1 MFKFNGFRRTAAAA
15 AVLALGAGGAAWAA
29 ASASASAAPAAI
41 GRCTSGNLAI
51 WVYADGSD
59 TVGNTTFYNL
69 EFSNLGRSTCSLT
82 GFPGVV
88 ATSLHR
94 VELGA
99 PAVREYGV
107 PSKTIDLAPGATAHS
122 LIGYVGGQVKAA
134 CKPASAGYLQVTPP
148 NSAGSKR
155 AFFPLP
161 VCTTGR
167 VDLNVRR
174 VAVGF

>member
-1 MFKFNGFRRTAAAA
+1 MSKGFRRTVTAAAT
-15 AVLALGAGGAAWAA
+15 VLALGAGGAAWAA
-29 ASASASAAPAAI
+29 TSAAAAPAAI

-69 EFSNLGRSTCSLT
+69 EFSNIGRSTCALT

-88 ATSLHR
+88 ATTVHR
-94 VELGA
+94 TELGA

-122 LIGYVGGQVKAA
+122 LIGYVGGRVDAA
-134 CKPASAGYLQVTPP
+134 CKPESAWYLQVTPP
-148 NSAGSKR
+148 NTGGSKR

-161 VCTTGR
+161 VCTTSR
-167 VDLNVRR
+167 ADLNVRR
-174 VAVGF
+174 VAAGF

>member
-1 MFKFNGFRRTAAAA
+1 MFKGFRRATAAA
-15 AVLALGAGGAAWAA
+15 AVLALVAGGAAWAA
-29 ASASASAAPAAI
+29 SSASASAGPAAI
-41 GRCTSGNLAI
+41 GRCTADNLAV
-51 WVYADGSD
+51 WVDADGAD
-59 TVGNTTFYNL
+59 TVGNTTFYHL
-69 EFSNLGRSTCSLT
+69 EFSNTGRSTCSLT
-82 GFPGVV
+82 GFPGLV
-88 ATSLHR
+88 ATTLHR
-94 VELGA
+94 VQLGA

-107 PSKTIDLAPGATAHS
+107 PSVTIDIAPGATAHS

-134 CKPASAGYLQVTPP
+134 CKPESAGFLQVTPP

-174 VAVGF
+174 LAAGL